1 MVCRVEELAA
11 FLAAVSK
18 PLVLTGAG
26 APLLAAALHDPALKV
41 IGTDEGPE
49 IASVAALG
57 FRAAPG
63 APPVPL
69 YLRGADAKPQTG
81 KALERA

>member
-1 MVCRVEELAA
+1 LAGSLAA
-11 FLAAVSK
+11 LPK
-18 PLVLTGAG
+18 PLILTGAG
-26 APLLAAALHDPALKV
+26 LPLLAAALDGPELET
-41 IGTDEGPE
+41 IGTAEAPE

-57 FRAAPG
+57 FGAAPG

-69 YLRGADAKPQTG
+69 YLRGADARPQTG